1 MPPRVQQVDL
11 QFPREGI
18 DYDSLS
24 DEEQEQWESLDWGDD
39 VDENS
44 LPDKVNAAAINSW
57 LFNKDTVDKVLQH
70 LMEHGHTVE
79 GGDRLA
85 KTILFARN
93 HTHAQFI
100 EERFNHH
107 YPRHTGHFARII
119 DHYATYPQRLLD
131 DFSQKDSAP
140 QATSTVM
147 LLGAVTPLVSGIAA
161 GVVLV
166 VIDPVLTTLLAVAAI
181 FWSLLL
187 YPLTRQQVRI
197 AGRTA
202 RGKAAFARE
211 SRELIDSPDEIGS
224 DGNLGSAAT
233 LAAVVIGR
241 RRIANRIKLVLQI
254 GVATIGTVAAVYLA
268 YRIMGGIGDWP
279 IFIVY
284 LGGLRIALN
293 GCFAVP
299 RTIGMVTRHYP
310 RVVVYIE
317 FLQDAAAIDAGGL
330 GHIGPGDV
338 ATLGSLSDGTP
349 VCARAG
355 DLVAVAALEGASA
368 VQAAFLGARAAA
380 TGLPLAATWVE
391 VAAPPRQVSANDPIR
406 LTEAQ
411 PIAEM
416 DRPEVHAF
424 VDSLKDG
431 VTAIVYRD
439 EARIGAFGETHLI
452 VVDAGQLT
460 TSVPLGTAESRAALE
475 SFADR
480 RAPPAT
486 GPARSGMHAAY
497 GAPRRH
503 TMPSAQAVGK
513 RGGGAGRTSV
523 SQSSSLTGH
532 FVRLHLRLWLP
543 RQWAQSANSLG
554 KWHARQDSNLRPS
567 A

>member
-1 MPPRVQQVDL
+1 MTAEYRGGLWDTLIRLPGLVRAAHRRGVNYTTKLIWLVGHTIERHRSKVLDVLALGQLSFAAKAAALGVLYWYGAQTQADAVVSFEPLGIELRAREDL
-11 QFPREGI
+11 LVLWAVAGTSAMCFLGSSFLLYLSENAAVGVGEESLARR
-18 DYDSLS
+18 LS
-24 DEEQEQWESLDWGDD
+24 D
-39 VDENS
+39 VVRVARR
-44 LPDKVNAAAINSW
+44 LPDPRAPAASRILIEQGVSSVNR
-57 LFNKDTVDKVLQH
+57 
-70 LMEHGHTVE
+70 GCRY
-79 GGDRLA
+79 G
-85 KTILFARN
+85 
-93 HTHAQFI
+93 
-100 EERFNHH
+100 
-107 YPRHTGHFARII
+107 
-119 DHYATYPQRLLD
+119 
-131 DFSQKDSAP
+131 
-140 QATSTVM
+140 ATSTVM

-317 FLQDAAAIDAGGL
+317 FLQDSAAIDAGGL

-391 VAAPPRQVSANDPIR
+391 VAAPPRQVSANYPIR

-411 PIAEM
+411 PMAEM

-424 VDSLKDG
+424 VDYLKDG
-431 VTAIVYRD
+431 VTAIVHRD

-452 VVDAGQLT
+452 VVDAGKLT

-480 RAPPAT
+480 RERYADEM
-486 GPARSGMHAAY
+486 ARAD
-497 GAPRRH
+497 
-503 TMPSAQAVGK
+503 
-513 RGGGAGRTSV
+513 
-523 SQSSSLTGH
+523 L
-532 FVRLHLRLWLP
+532 
-543 RQWAQSANSLG
+543 
-554 KWHARQDSNLRPS
+554 DSNLFL
-567 A
+567 ADDEEEDA